1 MKKLILVVTLIVIL
15 CNVCVANDENVILY
29 NDEKEVRNNNEN
41 DEIPVVNYKDNEV
54 TITSMCIVENALVVI
69 RDEGGTVVAQ
79 EQVILSPTGSIIS
92 VPENYADYCLTIQIL
107 YENTNLY
114 GYLPN

>member
-29 NDEKEVRNNNEN
+29 NDYKEVRNNNEN

-69 RDEGGTVVAQ
+69 RGEGGTVVAQ
-79 EQVILSPTGSIIS
+79 EKVILSPTGSIIS

>member
-1 MKKLILVVTLIVIL
+1 MKKLILVVTLIAIL

-29 NDEKEVRNNNEN
+29 NDDKEVRNNNEN

-69 RDEGGTVVAQ
+69 RDEGGTV
-79 EQVILSPTGSIIS
+79 
-92 VPENYADYCLTIQIL
+92 
-107 YENTNLY
+107 
-114 GYLPN
+114 